1 MHEERD
7 STAGPG
13 RGSDELE
20 STPSAVV
27 RTVGGELEA
36 EAIRTALES
45 AGIPVRIKMESVA
58 KLIAVTVDGLGKVEV
73 LVPPE
78 RLEEARAVLDS
89 VVDPDELVEEAL
101 AGSERSEDPSEGTDG
116 RAADARRDTEDA

>member
-1 MHEERD
+1 MDEGRD
-7 STAGPG
+7 NTAGPG
-13 RGSDELE
+13 RGSDELAG
-20 STPSAVV
+20 TPSAVV

-101 AGSERSEDPSEGTDG
+101 GGSERAESAPGGADG
-116 RAADARRDTEDA
+116 GATEARDDAEDA